1 VGDAKRPQRIRQPA
15 HWQWG
20 LKMATDEFKE
30 ELQRLAHVTEI
41 RNDERVQASD
51 RAQRLFGPIR
61 NFLSRF
67 NEALGAFGKIEVAGP
82 YPVGKFQHAT
92 ATITAPNG
100 RVVSWEFVLSDGGV
114 TYQRS
119 PYQLSEYGRLD
130 SQLKSDVV
138 AFLEKVWAP
147 FISISIARFGAR
159 PHPDAARERLRD
171 QIRRDEILASSGVDA
186 SAHALQN
193 QLENLIGAS
202 TVYRRVPTTTM
213 TNAAIA

>member
-1 VGDAKRPQRIRQPA
+1 
-15 HWQWG
+15 
-20 LKMATDEFKE
+20 MAAITDEFKE

-61 NFLSRF
+61 NFLLRF

-119 PYQLSEYGRLD
+119 PYQLSEYGRLE

-138 AFLEKVWAP
+138 AVLEKV
-147 FISISIARFGAR
+147 
-159 PHPDAARERLRD
+159 
-171 QIRRDEILASSGVDA
+171 
-186 SAHALQN
+186 
-193 QLENLIGAS
+193 
-202 TVYRRVPTTTM
+202 
-213 TNAAIA
+213 

>member
-1 VGDAKRPQRIRQPA
+1 
-15 HWQWG
+15 
-20 LKMATDEFKE
+20 MAAVTDEFKE
-30 ELQRLAHVTEI
+30 ELQRLAHVTEV

-61 NFLSRF
+61 NFLLRF

-92 ATITAPNG
+92 ATVTAPNG

-119 PYQLSEYGRLD
+119 PYQLSEYGRLE

-138 AFLEKVWAP
+138 AVLEKV
-147 FISISIARFGAR
+147 
-159 PHPDAARERLRD
+159 
-171 QIRRDEILASSGVDA
+171 
-186 SAHALQN
+186 
-193 QLENLIGAS
+193 
-202 TVYRRVPTTTM
+202 
-213 TNAAIA
+213 

>member
-1 VGDAKRPQRIRQPA
+1 MAT
-15 HWQWG
+15 
-20 LKMATDEFKE
+20 ATDEFKE
-30 ELQRLAHVTEI
+30 ELQRLAHVTEV

-61 NFLSRF
+61 NFLLRF

-92 ATITAPNG
+92 ATVTAPNG

-119 PYQLSEYGRLD
+119 PYQLSEYDRLE

-138 AFLEKVWAP
+138 AFLEKV
-147 FISISIARFGAR
+147 
-159 PHPDAARERLRD
+159 
-171 QIRRDEILASSGVDA
+171 
-186 SAHALQN
+186 
-193 QLENLIGAS
+193 
-202 TVYRRVPTTTM
+202 
-213 TNAAIA
+213 

>member
-1 VGDAKRPQRIRQPA
+1 
-15 HWQWG
+15 
-20 LKMATDEFKE
+20 MATVTDEFKE

-61 NFLSRF
+61 NFLLRF

-92 ATITAPNG
+92 ATVTAPNG

-119 PYQLSEYGRLD
+119 PYQLSEYGRLE

-138 AFLEKVWAP
+138 AVLEKV
-147 FISISIARFGAR
+147 
-159 PHPDAARERLRD
+159 
-171 QIRRDEILASSGVDA
+171 
-186 SAHALQN
+186 
-193 QLENLIGAS
+193 
-202 TVYRRVPTTTM
+202 
-213 TNAAIA
+213 

>member
-1 VGDAKRPQRIRQPA
+1 MAT
-15 HWQWG
+15 
-20 LKMATDEFKE
+20 ATDEFKE
-30 ELQRLAHVTEI
+30 ELQRLAHVTEL

-100 RVVSWEFVLSDGGV
+100 RVVSW
-114 TYQRS
+114 
-119 PYQLSEYGRLD
+119 QLSEYDRLE

-138 AFLEKVWAP
+138 AFLEKV
-147 FISISIARFGAR
+147 
-159 PHPDAARERLRD
+159 
-171 QIRRDEILASSGVDA
+171 
-186 SAHALQN
+186 
-193 QLENLIGAS
+193 
-202 TVYRRVPTTTM
+202 
-213 TNAAIA
+213 